1 MFGEIKSITAG
12 IEDRGRSDFPDS
24 FASVAPTIARVDLVQ
39 TIHVLIDIDYIPD
52 GVQLTASRTTNGFG

>member
-12 IEDRGRSDFPDS
+12 IEDRGRSDSPDS
-24 FASVAPTIARVDLVQ
+24 FTSVAPTIARVRLVQ
-39 TIHVLIDIDYIPD
+39 TIPVLIEIDYIPD